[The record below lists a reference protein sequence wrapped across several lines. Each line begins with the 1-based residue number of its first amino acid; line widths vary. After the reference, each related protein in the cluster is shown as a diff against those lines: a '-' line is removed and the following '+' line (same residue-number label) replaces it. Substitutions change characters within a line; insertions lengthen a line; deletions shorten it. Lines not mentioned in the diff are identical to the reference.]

1 MTSHREHLKLAIEY
15 WTDPLWMGIGMVQIK
30 EDGYGDGTLID
41 KETPAAFIKAY
52 NEYNNANVDA
62 EGFEKMLVLK

>member
-15 WTDPLWMGIGMVQIK
+15 WTDPLWMGIGQVQIK
-30 EDGYGDGTLID
+30 EDGYGGTLIA
-41 KETPAAFIKAY
+41 KETPEAFIKAY